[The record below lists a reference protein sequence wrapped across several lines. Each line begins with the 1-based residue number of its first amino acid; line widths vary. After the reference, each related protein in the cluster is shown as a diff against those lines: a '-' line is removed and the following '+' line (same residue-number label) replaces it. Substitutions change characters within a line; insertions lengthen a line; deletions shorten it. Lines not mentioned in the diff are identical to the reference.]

1 MMTTQIKLVC
11 ECLSVLLDA
20 FGELERKVLQ
30 EREDVISLNLEG
42 LNTRRQESEEFF
54 SHVRELSDRAAQQII
69 AACEAQGVD
78 GDKGLKRLIE
88 VTPKPDRD
96 RLAAL
101 QKSIRKVSTAAENA
115 LNVNRALLQDSLAF
129 TTQTLHMFT
138 SILKSSSSNTYGQ
151 QGRFMETAGQP
162 RIICKEI

>member
-1 MMTTQIKLVC
+1 MTTQIKPVYDSLGA
-11 ECLSVLLDA
+11 LLDA
-20 FGELERKVLQ
+20 FGELERTVLQ
-30 EREDVISLNLEG
+30 EREDVIALNLEG
-42 LNTRRQESEEFF
+42 LNTRRQESESFF
-54 SHVRELSDRAAQQII
+54 THVRELSERASQQII
-69 AACEAQGVD
+69 AACEARGVAD
-78 GDKGLKRLIE
+78 GKGLTQLIG
-88 VTPKPDRD
+88 VIPKPDRD

-101 QKSIRKVSTAAENA
+101 QKSIQTKSAAVENA

>member
-1 MMTTQIKLVC
+1 MTTQIKQVC
-11 ECLSVLLDA
+11 DCLSVLLDA

-54 SHVRELSDRAAQQII
+54 SHVRELSDRASQQII
-69 AACEAQGVD
+69 AACEAQSVA
-78 GDKGLKRLIE
+78 GDKGLSQLIE

-96 RLAAL
+96 RLTIL
-101 QKSIRKVSTAAENA
+101 QNSIQKKSIAAENA
-115 LNVNRALLQDSLAF
+115 LKVNRALLQDSLAF
-129 TTQTLHMFT
+129 TAQTLHMFT

-151 QGRFMETAGQP
+151 QGRFMETADQP

>member
-1 MMTTQIKLVC
+1 MMTTRIMQVC
-11 ECLSVLLDA
+11 ESLRVLRDA
-20 FGELERKVLQ
+20 FGELGRKVLQ

-42 LNTRRQESEEFF
+42 LDTRRQELEAFF
-54 SHVRELSDRAAQQII
+54 FQVRELSDRASQQII
-69 AACEAQGVD
+69 AACEECAVS
-78 GDKGLKRLIE
+78 GDKGLSQLIA
-88 VTPKPDRD
+88 VTPKPERD

-101 QKSIRKVSTAAENA
+101 QKSIQRESAEVENA

-129 TTQTLHMFT
+129 TSQTLHMFT
-138 SILKSSSSNTYGQ
+138 SILKSSSSTTYGQ